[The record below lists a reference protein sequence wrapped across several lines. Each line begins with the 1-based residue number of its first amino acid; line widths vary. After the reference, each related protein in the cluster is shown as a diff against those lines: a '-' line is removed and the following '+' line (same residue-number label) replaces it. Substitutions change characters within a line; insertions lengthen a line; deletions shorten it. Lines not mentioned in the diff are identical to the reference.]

1 MKLASGI
8 IITHHADEVLSK
20 LESQRGT
27 AFFSIIRSEDDK
39 SKPKEFLLE
48 DAKLAIEKA
57 YIASDNL
64 NYIILI
70 APKFSELSQ
79 SKLLKILEE
88 PPRNKAFIIIT
99 ESKSA
104 LLDTIQSRMP
114 VLLLHDKVGTEFSL
128 DLEGLTL
135 SKVYVF
141 IQEHSRISSRECKPL
156 VEQIS
161 LAAIKSKR
169 YNLDQETLELFSNTV
184 KALDVGSPTT
194 FVLTTLLLKLLAKKS
209 DKKS

>member
-1 MKLASGI
+1 MRLASGI
-8 IITHHADEVLSK
+8 IITHQADEVLTK
-20 LESQRGT
+20 LEDQKST
-27 AFFSIIRSEDDK
+27 ELFTIIRSLDEK
-39 SKPKEFLLE
+39 GKPKEFLLE
-48 DAKLAIEKA
+48 HAKLAIAKA
-57 YIASDNL
+57 YVASDNL

-70 APKFSELSQ
+70 APKFSEFSQ

-114 VLLLHDKVGTEFSL
+114 LSLLHDKAQNEFSL
-128 DLEGLTL
+128 DLEGLNL
-135 SKVYVF
+135 SKVYAF
-141 IQEHSRISSRECKPL
+141 IQEHSRISSGECKHL

-169 YNLDQETLELFSNTV
+169 YNLDQETLELFSNTI

-194 FVLTTLLLKLLAKKS
+194 FLLTTLLLKLLAKK
-209 DKKS
+209 K